1 VVVVFESSL
10 PPSIG
15 KFSLTATVQTAAKP
29 AVGLKAAVA
38 MRDDA
43 INSET
48 HPATT
53 VDPWEL
59 HLLLVEL
66 KDWELSGDHHLHK
79 SQQFQSCQQALKWH
93 SLAQALSECH
103 GQHCLFYLGSVGCGR
118 IGTDIISPIHGH
130 LTRADLDLAIK
141 LNALEKTVKCHP
153 QLL

>member
-1 VVVVFESSL
+1 MVVVFESSL

-15 KFSLTATVQTAAKP
+15 EFSLTATVETATKP
-29 AVGLKAAVA
+29 AVGLKAVVA
-38 MRDDA
+38 IRVDA
-43 INSET
+43 IKPPT

-66 KDWELSGDHHLHK
+66 KDWELIGDHHMHK
-79 SQQFQSCQQALKWH
+79 NQQFQSCQQALEWH

-103 GQHCLFYLGSVGCGR
+103 GHHCLFYLGSVGCGR
-118 IGTDIISPIHGH
+118 IETDILSPIQGH

-141 LNALEKTVKCHP
+141 LNALEKTVRRH
-153 QLL
+153 